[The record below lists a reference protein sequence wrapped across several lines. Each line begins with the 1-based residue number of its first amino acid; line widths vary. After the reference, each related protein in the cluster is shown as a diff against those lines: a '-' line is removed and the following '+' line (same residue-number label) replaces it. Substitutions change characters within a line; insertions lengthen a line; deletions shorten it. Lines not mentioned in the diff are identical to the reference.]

1 MRKDSVNSTS
11 LALKVPVKK
20 IELRGGKNVET
31 ESDIDGELVSKVS
44 KAGLVGGAT
53 NPYPGEVY

>member
-1 MRKDSVNSTS
+1 MRKDSVNSTCHI
-11 LALKVPVKK
+11 LKIPLKK
-20 IELRGGKNVET
+20 IELKPGKNVET

-53 NPYPGEVY
+53 NPYPGEVS